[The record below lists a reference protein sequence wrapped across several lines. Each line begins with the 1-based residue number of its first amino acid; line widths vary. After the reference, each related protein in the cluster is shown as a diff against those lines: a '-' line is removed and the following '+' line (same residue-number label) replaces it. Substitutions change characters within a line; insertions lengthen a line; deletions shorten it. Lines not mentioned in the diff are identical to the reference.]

1 LWLHVGHDRLQQV
14 FGKPHKCARA
24 VMPVKLHMDEMAAG
38 GRSFKWAS
46 DKTHLVEQVFLLLH
60 RSALYRS
67 VHRVAKHDQVEAFS
81 FQHPD
86 RQSGCVLWTEAPFA
100 SAQAHGLT
108 ADPGQARWI
117 KSSPIAANL
126 PDPLVT
132 HGASSALQ
140 IRLSFP
146 FAG

>member
-1 LWLHVGHDRLQQV
+1 
-14 FGKPHKCARA
+14 
-24 VMPVKLHMDEMAAG
+24 MPVKLHMDEMAAG

-117 KSSPIAANL
+117 KSSTNQVIFSVRWMTH
-126 PDPLVT
+126 DPT
-132 HGASSALQ
+132 FGCIKSATQ
-140 IRLSFP
+140 TTSIPARP
-146 FAG
+146 